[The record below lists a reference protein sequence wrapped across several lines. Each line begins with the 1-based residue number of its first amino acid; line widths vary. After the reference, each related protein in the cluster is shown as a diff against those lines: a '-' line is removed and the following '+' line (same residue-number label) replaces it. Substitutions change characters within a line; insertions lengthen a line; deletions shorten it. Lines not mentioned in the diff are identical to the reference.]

1 MGMVKEFKEFAMR
14 GNVVDMA
21 VGIIIGGA
29 FGKIVSS
36 LVQDVIMP
44 PIGMLTGGVNFSQL
58 YINLS
63 GTAYDT
69 LAQAVEA
76 GAPVIKY
83 GVFLQTIIDFVII
96 AFAIFMMIKALNSMK
111 KKQEDAPAPPPAPSD
126 EVVLLKEIRDLL
138 KQK

>member
-44 PIGMLTGGVNFSQL
+44 PIGLLMGGVNFSQL
-58 YINLS
+58 YINL
-63 GTAYDT
+63 GDTTYDT
-69 LAQAVEA
+69 LVQAVEA
-76 GAPVIKY
+76 AAPVIKY
-83 GVFLQTIIDFVII
+83 GAFLQTIIDFVII
-96 AFAIFMMIKALNSMK
+96 AFAIFMMIKTLNSMK
-111 KKQEDAPAPPPAPSD
+111 KKQEETPAPPPELSA

>member
-1 MGMVKEFKEFAMR
+1 MSMVKEFKEFAMR

-44 PIGMLTGGVNFSQL
+44 PIAMLTGGVDFSQL

-69 LAQAVEA
+69 MAKATEA
-76 GAPVIKY
+76 GAPVIKI
-83 GVFLQTIIDFVII
+83 GIFLQTVFDFIII
-96 AFAIFMMIKALNSMK
+96 AFAIFMMIKGLNSMK
-111 KKQEDAPAPPPAPSD
+111 KKEAEAPAAPAPPSD